1 MVLEKMKNKNKKM
14 RNQDMVPRSNGYVN
28 YGLKILLIYGRLLE
42 QDIRQEE

>member
-1 MVLEKMKNKNKKM
+1 MKNKNKKM